1 MGGFARVA
9 AFAALGGFLFGYD
22 LAVIGGA
29 IPFMQPE
36 LGLSEGE
43 VELVVSAAKFGA
55 VLATPLAGY
64 VMLRYGRRPALALS
78 AAAFCAGPGIMAVAP
93 GLGLLTLGRLVVGLG
108 IGLSAVASPAFLAEM
123 APAAM
128 RGTVVSAYELM
139 LCLGMV
145 CAALMDYLLARVS
158 TVGGGFGDGNWRL
171 MLAVPAALGGLLAC
185 ALSMLPES
193 PRWLVSKG
201 RMEDAL
207 AVIEQLRDSSTGSS
221 SSSGSAAARG
231 GGARRKRDHAA
242 EVEQELLELWSAV
255 EKEKAEALEASG
267 IQLFTHTAVF
277 DRASQRLVVSPG
289 LGPVTRDEDGSVARG
304 HGFVLRDALS
314 PAGSWQE
321 LRAAWRE
328 LLHGPAAATLQA
340 QPGAAAAA
348 AGTPAPASAADE
360 GDDAGAARAATA
372 AATAA
377 AAAAAGPAAI
387 ADAAD
392 DADGASAAREHA
404 KQAARRPLVIVAWLA
419 LINQLTAS
427 TAIIN
432 YAPKIFEDLG
442 VVDQGCVWEVAEEG
456 GGALAAACA
465 ALPDKAACSAAA
477 MGGDGAPMMQCAWE
491 ADRGQAALL
500 AAGLGL
506 AKLVGVGLTMYLGV
520 LDGAGHGGGDGGD
533 GGGGGGGEGA
543 GAGAGRGKSSMLAA
557 CLCGAGGRR
566 AVLIRG
572 AVTQGLSMFAL
583 SVGVASGSAALVIA
597 STLAF
602 VLFFAASW
610 AGAFWVVVSEAFSM
624 RLKAVAAPLA
634 TALLFLFG
642 ALIDAL
648 FLSLVSWF
656 GAFAFSIFGGVALA
670 GGAYVHWY
678 LPETQGCTLAE
689 ANRRYASDQRAEGAT
704 AGGAGGS
711 LCGRRGGGNGQQR
724 WESLREDGSLN
735 DGLVAQDARQT
746 L

>member
-93 GLGLLTLGRLVVGLG
+93 GLGLLALGRLVVGFG

-158 TVGGGFGDGNWRL
+158 TAGGGFGDGNWRL
-171 MLAVPAALGGLLAC
+171 MLAVPAGLGGLLAC

-207 AVIEQLRDSSTGSS
+207 AVIEQLRDSSSSGSGS
-221 SSSGSAAARG
+221 GSGSAAARG
-231 GGARRKRDHAA
+231 AGAGAGGARRKRDHAA

-289 LGPVTRDEDGSVARG
+289 LGPVTREQDGSVARG

-328 LLHGPAAATLQA
+328 LLHGPAALP
-340 QPGAAAAA
+340 PGPPGGAAA

-360 GDDAGAARAATA
+360 GDDATAARAATA
-372 AATAA
+372 SAAVAE
-377 AAAAAGPAAI
+377 PAANANTD
-387 ADAAD
+387 ADA
-392 DADGASAAREHA
+392 DADGASAARERA

-442 VVDQGCVWEVAEEG
+442 VVDQGCVWEVAEGG
-456 GGALAAACA
+456 GGALAEACA
-465 ALPDKAACSAAA
+465 ALPDKAACSAASA
-477 MGGDGAPMMQCAWE
+477 MGDGASMQCAWE

-520 LDGAGHGGGDGGD
+520 LDGAGHGGGE
-533 GGGGGGGEGA
+533 GGE

-583 SVGVASGSAALVIA
+583 SAGVASGSAALVIA

-648 FLSLVSWF
+648 FLSLVNWF

-689 ANRRYASDQRAEGAT
+689 ANRRYASDQRAEGAA

-711 LCGRRGGGNGQQR
+711 LCGRHGGGNGQQR

-735 DGLVAQDARQT
+735 DGLVAQDARQP